1 MMKKMFGLLL
11 ALMLA
16 TPAWAAEVATPE
28 MQIKD
33 ITSAVLDI
41 IHNDPDLQKNGDP
54 GVAIQEIDKKV
65 LQPHFNFRHM
75 TSLGMGKEWR
85 KASPEQQETLVQEFK
100 TLLVRTYSNALT
112 IYKDPTVNYKPA
124 RYKSTDPEVMVRT
137 QVLQDGIKPVDIDY
151 NLEKQDNEWKVFDVV
166 VAGVSL
172 VTNYRQFFSQEVR
185 NGGVEGAIK
194 SLRVKNQT
202 LEKK

>member
-28 MQIKD
+28 MQIKN

-112 IYKDPTVNYKPA
+112 IYKDPTVNYKPV
-124 RYKSTDPEVMVRT
+124 RYQPTDPEVMVRT
-137 QVLQDGIKPVDIDY
+137 QVLQEGIKPVDIDY